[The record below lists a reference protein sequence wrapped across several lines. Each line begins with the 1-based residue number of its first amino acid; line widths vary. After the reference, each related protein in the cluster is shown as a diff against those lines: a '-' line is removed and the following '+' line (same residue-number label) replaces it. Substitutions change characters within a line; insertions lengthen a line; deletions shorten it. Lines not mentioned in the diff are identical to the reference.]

1 MSFLTQ
7 LRGIFHLQIVALT
20 LSLFVMCLLIYNLL
34 MSKLQNN
41 SIKIKT
47 EKLLKERLPSFAG
60 YYFKSNRDVMTD
72 SSLYA
77 YALDLS
83 QFFDYISKTTSVSV
97 AEFNIKD
104 FESITE
110 SQIENYME
118 YSRIVKVN
126 GKERNISNSAL
137 RRRFAILHAFYN
149 FYYVEG
155 MINTLPTL
163 RVSKPR
169 EMKKAPTI
177 PSHDAINA
185 LIDYVTNGELPSKRQ
200 AAYQEQLRERDAA
213 IIILLCCAGLKTTE
227 CTNLNI
233 TDLHFDEH
241 YINISGRKYP
251 HIKVSSYIE
260 QAVSKY
266 LAIRLDMIPV
276 YGHDNAL
283 FLSISGTRI
292 CQRALQYMIKKYC
305 TALFGKDNT
314 IVAQNLC
321 FSFKNQVYNSTKS
334 VSVTSRLSGNHP
346 TTIES
351 IYEADLNERQ
361 SDATTLLY

>member
-126 GKERNISNSAL
+126 GKVRNISNSAL

-283 FLSISGTRI
+283 FLSIS
-292 CQRALQYMIKKYC
+292 
-305 TALFGKDNT
+305 
-314 IVAQNLC
+314 
-321 FSFKNQVYNSTKS
+321 
-334 VSVTSRLSGNHP
+334 
-346 TTIES
+346 
-351 IYEADLNERQ
+351 
-361 SDATTLLY
+361 